1 MRSSILKS
9 ISGIRHPI
17 AELCDFRGFCLS
29 AIPIIFAVYLDLI
42 KMKLDRKEIL
52 KALETISVAGEG
64 KNMVESGAV
73 SNVVVFGDEVVVDL
87 TLSSPAMHIRKRA
100 EDDVRNLINSRFPSA
115 TKVKVNVKIETPE
128 KPDNTIKG
136 KSIPGIQHVVTVA
149 SGKGGVGKSTVTAN
163 LAVSLARMGF
173 SVGVLD
179 ADIYGPSMPIMFD
192 VEDQRP
198 TSVTVDGRSKMNP
211 VESYEVK
218 MLSIGFFTQPD
229 QAVIWRGPMA
239 SKALNQM
246 IFDADWG
253 ELDFLLID
261 LPPGTGDIHLS
272 ILQSL
277 PVTGA
282 VVVSTPQ
289 AVALADAKK
298 GVAMFLSETI
308 NVPVLGI
315 VENMA
320 FFTPEELPD
329 NKYYIFGQQGA
340 RNLADDLKV
349 PFLGEIPL
357 VQSIREAGD
366 YGRPAALQPGSAL
379 EETFTQIARNV
390 VQSVADRNEN
400 LPPSEAV
407 RITTMAGCS
416 AVKKK

>member
-1 MRSSILKS
+1 
-9 ISGIRHPI
+9 
-17 AELCDFRGFCLS
+17 
-29 AIPIIFAVYLDLI
+29 
-42 KMKLDRKEIL
+42 MKIDRKEVL
-52 KALETISVAGEG
+52 KALETITIAGEG

-73 SNVVVFGDEVVVDL
+73 TNVITFGDEVVVDL
-87 TLSSPAMHIRKRA
+87 LLHTPAMHIKKRA
-100 EDDVRNLINSRFPSA
+100 EDDIKKTIHNLISA
-115 TKVKVNVKIETPE
+115 EAKIKVNIKVEAPE
-128 KPDNTIKG
+128 NPNQIKG
-136 KSIPGIQHVVTVA
+136 KAIPGIKNIIAVA

-163 LAVSLARMGF
+163 LAVTLAKMGF

-192 VEDQRP
+192 VETEKP
-198 TSVTVDGRSKMNP
+198 ISVTVNGKSKMKP

-218 MLSIGFFTQPD
+218 MLSIGFFTSPS

-253 ELDFLLID
+253 ELDFMLID

-272 ILQSL
+272 IMQSL

-298 GVAMFLSETI
+298 GVAMFMSDAI

-315 VENMA
+315 IENMA
-320 FFTPEELPD
+320 YFTPEELPE
-329 NKYYIFGQQGA
+329 NKYYIFGKEGA
-340 RNLADDLKV
+340 KNLAEDLNV
-349 PFLGEIPL
+349 PFLGEVPL

-366 YGRPAALQPGSAL
+366 YGRPAAMQTGSVIETVF
-379 EETFTQIARNV
+379 EEITRNV
-390 VQSVADRNEN
+390 VQEVVSRNEN
-400 LPPSEAV
+400 LPPTEAV
-407 RITTMAGCS
+407 KITTMAGCS
-416 AVKKK
+416 AVKK